1 MRQGSSKWLAAL
13 MCLAVA
19 GLTVAQEKSD
29 VPLTIRTDT
38 RLVVLHASVIDTKG
52 KPVPKLPQKAFK
64 VFENGTP
71 QEIKGFQQEDVPIS
85 LGLIIDNSGSMRPK
99 RQKVEAAALAFV
111 KASNPRDEVFIVNFN
126 DEAFLDQEFTSDQ
139 KKMEEKL
146 ARIDSRGGTAM
157 RDAISMSID
166 YMKESGKKD
175 KKVLMVITDGNDN
188 NSRGTLERLV
198 QKCQQTDGVLVYAI
212 GLLNEEARGEAK
224 KAQKALNAI
233 TVGSGG
239 VAYYPK
245 AVSEMDP
252 YVAQIAAD
260 IRSQYTITYRPSNEA
275 LDGSFRQIRMTVDGP
290 GIPRCERAPAIMLRP
305 RARRLRLLLRQARHL
320 RRGRSYSSSLSL
332 QPVIHFLWLAS
343 RGYWLTPWR
352 SPYLRW
358 RIETYWGI
366 PAETMTA
373 GEFWRFVFLHRG
385 ELLRFLRWAERMGV
399 SAGC

>member
-1 MRQGSSKWLAAL
+1 MLS
-13 MCLAVA
+13 LAVA

-52 KPVPKLPQKAFK
+52 KPVPKLSQKSFK

-71 QEIKGFQQEDVPIS
+71 QEIKGFQREDVPIS

-126 DEAFLDQEFTSDQ
+126 EEAYLDQEFTSDQ
-139 KKMEEKL
+139 KKLEEKL

-157 RDAISMSID
+157 RDAIGMSID
-166 YMKESGKKD
+166 YMKD

-188 NSRGTLERLV
+188 DSHGTLERLV

-224 KAQKALNAI
+224 KAQNALKQI
-233 TVGSGG
+233 TTNSGG

-245 AVSEMDP
+245 AVSEMEP

-275 LDGSFRQIRMTVDGP
+275 LDGSFRQIKMTVDGP
-290 GIPRCERAPAIMLRP
+290 GKPSVRTRTGYYATPESKTASSTSANPAPKS
-305 RARRLRLLLRQARHL
+305 QQQ
-320 RRGRSYSSSLSL
+320 
-332 QPVIHFLWLAS
+332 QP
-343 RGYWLTPWR
+343 
-352 SPYLRW
+352 
-358 RIETYWGI
+358 
-366 PAETMTA
+366 
-373 GEFWRFVFLHRG
+373 
-385 ELLRFLRWAERMGV
+385 
-399 SAGC
+399 